1 MILTKEQ
8 IQKIISEYFAGKPV
22 KKVWLFGSY
31 ARGEADEDS
40 DVDVL
45 INFDKNSRVGLR
57 YLAWPEEIEKL
68 VNKKVQVVSEGSVSD
83 YLRPF
88 IDADKTLL
96 YER

>member
-8 IQKIISEYFAGKPV
+8 IKKIVSEYFAGKPV
-22 KKVWLFGSY
+22 KHVWLFGSY
-31 ARGEADEDS
+31 ARGEADEES

-45 INFDKNSRVGLR
+45 IDFEKNSKVGLR
-57 YLAWPEEIEKL
+57 YLAWHEEIEKL